1 MKFFGLAPTMLMPVM
16 GRLLLV
22 VFETV
27 TVCTGEAVPAGIG
40 VTNVTPLGEKP
51 TDDGVPLP
59 VTVTVC
65 VGLFGSSSWTVTVA
79 ERLPVAVGSN
89 VTRDRAGRIRPQA
102 RRRRSPNR
110 RPEKSPGLAPPVV
123 VLP

>member
-1 MKFFGLAPTMLMPVM
+1 MLMPVM

-22 VFETV
+22 VFETL

-40 VTNVTPLGEKP
+40 VTKVTLLGEKP

-79 ERLPVAVGSN
+79 ERLPVVVGSN
-89 VTRDRAGRIRPQA
+89 VTVIEQVAFGASETPMQ
-102 RRRRSPNR
+102 
-110 RPEKSPGLAPPVV
+110 PESFGVKSPGLDPPSV